1 MEQPDRP
8 KPGRPPSIT
17 GDAVKTSLKIRRPLW
32 VKARKLA
39 IDRDTDLAVIVNDAL
54 AAYLRG

>member
-1 MEQPDRP
+1 
-8 KPGRPPSIT
+8 
-17 GDAVKTSLKIRRPLW
+17 VKTSLKIRRPLW